1 MVFALLIWH
10 CSFCCGFVA
19 SAVVLGL
26 LLWFWH
32 CCCGLGAAALVFVL
46 MYHCCGIL
54 LLLCWHCC
62 GNGGID
68 ADVAFVSCL
77 CYVMVWHRPCC
88 YIGMVMAF
96 VL

>member
-77 CYVMVWHRPCC
+77 CYVMV
-88 YIGMVMAF
+88 
-96 VL
+96 